1 MSSERPLLGS
11 VALLVEA
18 GRILLVKRGKPPGKG
33 SWGLPGGAVEFGE
46 TGIEAALRELT
57 EETGLRARALGY
69 AGCVDL
75 IDRDETGR
83 AYHVLL
89 TIVKCAAPEGQLR
102 AASDADDARW
112 FGIEALS
119 DGQIPLA
126 PRVREIAEGA
136 AHFLR

>member
-75 IDRDETGR
+75 IDRDETGARLSR
-83 AYHVLL
+83 APHHR
-89 TIVKCAAPEGQLR
+89 EMHR
-102 AASDADDARW
+102 A
-112 FGIEALS
+112 G
-119 DGQIPLA
+119 GPA
-126 PRVREIAEGA
+126 PRR
-136 AHFLR
+136 LRCR